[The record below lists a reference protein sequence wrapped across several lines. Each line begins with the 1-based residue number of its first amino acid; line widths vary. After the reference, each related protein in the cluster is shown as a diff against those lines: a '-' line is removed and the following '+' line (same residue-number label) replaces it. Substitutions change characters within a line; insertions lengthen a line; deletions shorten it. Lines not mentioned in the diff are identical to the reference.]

1 MRRDVYKFLTGMF
14 AGFAIEHALV
24 AVYISQGVLNQ
35 PHFFGREWGAGSG
48 WFGAVLYS
56 AISLWLGYLGWRSAK
71 PAAGAGTQTK
81 GTPREE

>member
-1 MRRDVYKFLTGMF
+1 MRRDVYKFLSGMF

-48 WFGAVLYS
+48 WFGAVLYL
-56 AISLWLGYLGWRSAK
+56 ALGLGLGYLGWRSAK
-71 PAAGAGTQTK
+71 SPASANTQTTK
-81 GTPREE
+81 PTD